1 MSLFYQIQNQILKKY
16 IHHISF
22 NQFFT
27 NNNDFATV
35 VPDGMTELVIN
46 LGSQYERKHGT
57 SEVIKVKGSHF
68 IGIKSSFCLVR
79 PNNGMIAVS
88 VRFKPGSVYLF
99 TDVCLDETT
108 DLVVDAEL
116 IFGRGIKQLEH
127 EIGDLTGHKVIIEK
141 IETFLLSKLLTNIRN
156 QDFYTSIKHIYANP
170 LFSRIEDIQP
180 DTINYK
186 RIDREFNR
194 KLGLPPKLFMRI
206 VKFNYAS
213 KLLYCCQNESLC
225 QIAYEANY
233 FDQAHFIR
241 SFKEFAGILPKNYTH
256 YRSPMFVI
264 NQDIINSQF
273 TLRHAC

>member
-27 NNNDFATV
+27 YNNDFVTV

-46 LGSQYERKHGT
+46 LGSQYERKHGAG
-57 SEVIKVKGSHF
+57 EVIKVKGSHF
-68 IGIKSSFCLVR
+68 IGIKSSYCMVR

-88 VRFKPGSVYLF
+88 VRFKPGAVYLF
-99 TDVCLDETT
+99 TDVCLDEVT

-116 IFGRGIKQLEH
+116 IFGKGIKQLEH
-127 EIGDLTGHKVIIEK
+127 EIADFTGPREIIEK
-141 IETFLLSKLLTNIRN
+141 IETFLLSKLLENIRN
-156 QDFYTSIKHIYANP
+156 HDFYTTIKLIYSNP
-170 LFSRIEDIQP
+170 LFAKIEDIQA
-180 DTINYK
+180 DKINYK
-186 RIDREFNR
+186 RIDREFNK

-206 VKFNYAS
+206 VRFNYAT
-213 KLLYCCQNESLC
+213 KLLYCHPNESLC

-241 SFKEFAGILPKNYTH
+241 SFKEFAGILPKNYTQ
-256 YRSPMFVI
+256 YRTPMFVV

-273 TLRHAC
+273 TPHRLY